1 MTKARDFAMMVG
13 RSEALNPD
21 RVALLDGDAVSVTD
35 SASINSIIGTAGV
48 TVYDSLGLLPTS
60 SLTAGQQAFVNSN
73 NRLYISNGSGW
84 YNVAAINATPT
95 LTLSSTGTIALT
107 AGSATTITMT
117 AADSDGTTP
126 ELSLESGGDLF
137 KFATVSRDSSVVTI
151 TPRTSDSANS
161 LGFDG
166 SATLTFKASD
176 GIGVASVQNTFTL
189 SFSTPDTNF
198 TRFLLK
204 ADGSTDTQVDASG
217 TPNTFGVN
225 GTLNSLAYSPYHPG
239 GYSATFVDTNNN
251 ITVPAATGSEYRL
264 GPDTGWTLEVW
275 LYSTNFTNAQ
285 VVFHQ
290 RNQLDARGTVV
301 SIATNGAITFYQ
313 GDANNSAWEVTLS
326 CGTIS
331 ANTWTH
337 LAIVRNGSGSNNYKS
352 YLNGTQQAQATYAG
366 SSANRQVAGYI
377 GGGDSTY
384 ISNNVEF
391 RGYMRDFRYTESAVY
406 TGNFTAPTKSLTVLS
421 DTKLLYFNGE
431 PYIQL
436 DTVDK
441 ASVYGDA
448 TSRTK
453 VYTQRHGPYDYLGYT
468 KAANGGSL
476 AFGASSSY
484 ITVDTGN
491 IESSWGNN
499 FTVEFWLHKDTSY
512 DGYIFDN
519 RIGANSNGFYIRSN
533 SAGIDL
539 AMQGGGVSGI
549 GPDPLLQWSHLAFTF
564 SGTEGK
570 SYLNGKLTNTYT
582 IADTASHTY
591 HRTTNTIGSKQW
603 TTRGD
608 ESLGQ
613 YKGALTDFRITKSLV
628 YTSEFTPPTSP
639 LTSDSNTLLLTCT
652 NKNNIFDI
660 SGMANTGGIG
670 GLGETP
676 YGAKPL
682 VITAGTPAPSTTQ
695 RKWTDSHSIHFEGG
709 TGGSSAE
716 YYSTYINEP
725 FGTRDFTIEAWV
737 WPAAAKN
744 YGYVVQISGTAGG
757 VQSSF
762 PGTVGFGLQS
772 GKWRM
777 LASGGWP
784 INGYISGT
792 TSYTADTWHHIA
804 MVRTGGNSKLYL
816 NGTEEITISDTY
828 DYTGDN
834 MAIGCGNAGNYGFNG
849 YIQDFRI
856 SRKAIY
862 TGNFTA
868 PTATFDG

>member
-1 MTKARDFAMMVG
+1 MGKIRDLASILGKTQAQNPEKA
-13 RSEALNPD
+13 
-21 RVALLDGDAVSVTD
+21 ALLDSADLPVTAAVSGILAL
-35 SASINSIIGTAGV
+35 SSL
-48 TVYDSLGLLPTS
+48 DSLPGA
-60 SLTAGQQAFVNSN
+60 SLSAGDTAYVTAN
-73 NRLYISNGSGW
+73 NRFYVSNGSGW
-84 YNVAAINATPT
+84 YNVALVNTNPT
-95 LTLSSTGTIALT
+95 LTISNGTVTLATDGTPTVITLTGQDSDNSNLTFSVESDGNFIGLGTI
-107 AGSATTITMT
+107 
-117 AADSDGTTP
+117 
-126 ELSLESGGDLF
+126 
-137 KFATVSRDSSVVTI
+137 VQDSSVFTI
-151 TPRTSDSANS
+151 TPFSSDSATQTS
-161 LGFDG
+161 
-166 SATLTFKASD
+166 STLTFKVTD
-176 GIGVASVQNTFTL
+176 GISIASQTSALSL
-189 SFSTPDTNF
+189 SFSIADANF

-217 TPNTFGVN
+217 TPNTIGSS

-239 GYSATFVDTNNN
+239 GYSAAFLATNNS
-251 ITVPAATGSEYRL
+251 ITVPAAGGSEYRL
-264 GPDTGWTLEVW
+264 GPDAGWTLEVW
-275 LYSTNFTNAQ
+275 VYSTNFTNPQ
-285 VVFHQ
+285 VIFHQ
-290 RNQLDARGTVV
+290 RNQSDARGTVL
-301 SIATNGAITFYQ
+301 SIASNGATTFYQ
-313 GDANNSAWEVTLS
+313 GDADNAGWEVEIS
-326 CGTIS
+326 CGTIT
-331 ANTWTH
+331 ANTWHH

-352 YLNGTQQAQATYAG
+352 YLDGAQQAQATYAS

-377 GGGDSTY
+377 GGGDATY
-384 ISNNVEF
+384 IANNREF

-406 TGNFTAPTKSLTVLS
+406 TGNFTPPTTPLS
-421 DTKLLYFNGE
+421 VITGTKLLYFNGE
-431 PYIQL
+431 PYL
-436 DTVDK
+436 TSATVDK
-441 ASVYGDA
+441 ASVYGDP
-448 TSRTK
+448 TISG

-468 KAANGGSL
+468 KAAHGGIL

-484 ITVDTGN
+484 LTVDTGN
-491 IESSWGNN
+491 ITSSWGNN

-512 DGYIFDN
+512 DGFIFDN
-519 RIGANSNGFYIRSN
+519 RISGTNNGFYIRSN
-533 SAGIDL
+533 SSGIDM
-539 AMQGGGVSGI
+539 AANSIGVSGI
-549 GPDPLLQWSHLAFTF
+549 GPDPLLKWSHLAFTF

-570 SYLNGKLTNTYT
+570 SFLNGKLTNTYT
-582 IADTASHTY
+582 IPDTASYTY
-591 HRTTNTIGSKQW
+591 HRTTNTIGSKQY

-613 YKGALTDFRITKSLV
+613 YKGGLADFRITKSLV
-628 YTSEFTPPTSP
+628 YTSDFTPPTSP

-652 NKNNIFDI
+652 NKANVIDI
-660 SGMANTGGIG
+660 SGMANASGIG
-670 GLGETP
+670 GLGATP
-676 YGAKPL
+676 YGAKPI
-682 VITAGTPAPSTTQ
+682 VITAGSPESSTTQ
-695 RKWTDSHSIHFEGG
+695 RKWTDSHSLHFEGG
-709 TGGSSAE
+709 TGGGSAE
-716 YYSTYINEP
+716 YYSTYINEA

-737 WPAAAKN
+737 WPSSTKN